1 MNLYMDVG
9 NSRVRLVT
17 GDGEFA
23 NVKACCYS
31 PETLAALLHEYAGE
45 IERPDRVVV
54 ANVAG
59 ATVAGILTEQCLSL
73 WSLTPEFLVSTRSVC
88 GVTNA
93 YADPARLGVDRWLA
107 LVAGWNKYRENVCVI
122 DCGSAVTADLV
133 RADGTHLGGYIIPGS
148 YMMQQALIQRTGQIT
163 LSGEYRFTGQPGR
176 STEECVYNGTT
187 WAITAFI
194 NNLMQSVNRTSEHQ
208 YRCLITGGGA
218 EVIMPLLAIEFQ
230 HEPMLVIEGI
240 RLVGNS

>member
-1 MNLYMDVG
+1 
-9 NSRVRLVT
+9 
-17 GDGEFA
+17 
-23 NVKACCYS
+23 
-31 PETLAALLHEYAGE
+31 
-45 IERPDRVVV
+45 
-54 ANVAG
+54 
-59 ATVAGILTEQCLSL
+59 
-73 WSLTPEFLVSTRSVC
+73 
-88 GVTNA
+88 
-93 YADPARLGVDRWLA
+93 
-107 LVAGWNKYRENVCVI
+107 
-122 DCGSAVTADLV
+122 
-133 RADGTHLGGYIIPGS
+133 
-148 YMMQQALIQRTGQIT
+148 MMQQALIQRTGQIT